1 VIYKVPIQW
10 PTDVWPGKIME
21 FSMPAGSRL
30 SGRTGT
36 ATAPPGVRAG
46 DTAYVLISNTDD
58 LRAHQLAAEKLK
70 AHLRSKRLETGW
82 DEVFLEHLGLKTV
95 LQLQEHSAEE
105 LRTLLR
111 QAGQSK
117 TADAVVQALKQ
128 GVPGGAASGA

>member
-1 VIYKVPIQW
+1 MIYKVPIQW

-58 LRAHQLAAEKLK
+58 PRAHQLAAEKLK
-70 AHLRSKRLETGW
+70 AYLCSKGLEAGW
-82 DEVFLEHLGLKTV
+82 DKVFLQQLELKTV
-95 LQLQEHSAEE
+95 LQLQEHSAED
-105 LRTLLR
+105 LRRLLR
-111 QAGQSK
+111 QAGQSE
-117 TADAVVQALKQ
+117 TADAVVEILKQ
-128 GVPGGAASGA
+128 SPSRG